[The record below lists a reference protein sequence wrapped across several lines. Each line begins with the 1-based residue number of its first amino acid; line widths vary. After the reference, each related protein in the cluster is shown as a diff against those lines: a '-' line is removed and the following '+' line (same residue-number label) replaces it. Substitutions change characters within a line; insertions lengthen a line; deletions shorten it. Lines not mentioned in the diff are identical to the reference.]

1 MKPWEIIKHLETNN
15 SRLFKEEV
23 VSQNIDDKE
32 FQTGVKLALNPY
44 DTFGVKLIPISK
56 KDGSGLEASE
66 FMKLALSLSC
76 RCLTGNAAK
85 AEIEETMNK
94 ATMDQWNYW
103 YRRILLKDLK
113 CGVSEKTINK
123 MGKKIGF
130 EIPRFHCMLATNG
143 ENNKHMKGE
152 CLIEYKYDGVRAIT
166 IVNNEKAT
174 IYSRNGKVYS
184 NFPHIEEALSKP
196 EFEGMVFD
204 GEIMSDNFTSL
215 MKQVHRKEGAQTE
228 DAYLAL
234 FDMITIEE
242 FNAGV
247 STDGCYDRKI
257 DMEESL
263 HGLLPDCIRLVD
275 YEIIDLE
282 QEHDVFMQ
290 INKEAIEN
298 GYEGIM
304 VKPVD
309 GLYECKRSNAWFKI
323 KPYIEVTLTVESIEE
338 GQGKFEGT
346 TGALVC
352 AGHDEGKD
360 IKVNVGGGLTDVI
373 RDSIWKDQ
381 DAVLG
386 QLIEIRA
393 DSISQNQDGTYSLRF
408 PRFKTFRGFVPGE
421 KL

>member
-1 MKPWEIIKHLETNN
+1 MKPWEVIKHLETNN

-23 VSQNIDDKE
+23 VSQHIADKE

-44 DTFGVKLIPISK
+44 DTFGVKLIETSK
-56 KDGSGLEASE
+56 KDGPGLGANE
-66 FMKLALSLSC
+66 FMSLVLSLSC
-76 RCLTGNAAK
+76 RCLSGNAAK
-85 AEIEETMNK
+85 DKIQELMNK
-94 ATMDQWNYW
+94 ATMDEWNYW

-123 MGKKIGF
+123 VGKAIGF
-130 EIPRFHCMLATNG
+130 EIPRFNCMLATNG

-166 IVNNEKAT
+166 IVNNGKAT

-184 NFPHIEEALSKP
+184 NFPHIEEALSQP
-196 EFEGMVFD
+196 EYEGMVFD
-204 GEIMSDNFTSL
+204 GEIMSENFTSL
-215 MKQVHRKEGAQTE
+215 MKQVHRKEGAQTQ
-228 DAYLAL
+228 DAFLAL
-234 FDMITIEE
+234 FDMITLEE
-242 FNAGV
+242 FNKGL
-247 STDGCYDRKI
+247 SNDGCYDRKLI
-257 DMEESL
+257 MEEQLSD
-263 HGLLPDCIRLVD
+263 LPECIKLVD
-275 YEIIDLE
+275 YEVVDLE
-282 QEHDVFMQ
+282 QEADVFKQ
-290 INKEAIEN
+290 INKDAIEN

-352 AGHDEGKD
+352 AGHDEGVD
-360 IKVNVGGGLTDVI
+360 IKVNVGGGLTDTI

-381 DAVLG
+381 NAVLG
-386 QLIEIRA
+386 QLVEIRA

>member
-1 MKPWEIIKHLETNN
+1 MANN
-15 SRLFKEEV
+15 LSGGYGLR
-23 VSQNIDDKE
+23 
-32 FQTGVKLALNPY
+32 
-44 DTFGVKLIPISK
+44 PI
-56 KDGSGLEASE
+56 G
-66 FMKLALSLSC
+66 
-76 RCLTGNAAK
+76 LTGNAAK
-85 AEIEETMNK
+85 DSIEETMNK
-94 ATMDQWNYW
+94 ATMDEWNYW

-123 MGKKIGF
+123 MGKAIGF
-130 EIPRFHCMLATNG
+130 EIPRFHCMLASNG
-143 ENNKHMKGE
+143 ENNKHMKGD

-166 IVNNEKAT
+166 IVNNGKAT

-184 NFPHIEEALSKP
+184 NFPHIEEALSQP

-215 MKQVHRKEGAQTE
+215 MKQVHRKEGAQTQ

-234 FDMITIEE
+234 FDMISLEE

-247 STDGCYDRKI
+247 SIDGCYDRKLN
-257 DMEESL
+257 MEDSL
-263 HGLLPDCIRLVD
+263 FGLLPDCIRLVD
-275 YEIIDLE
+275 YEFINLE
-282 QEHDVFMQ
+282 QEYDVFMQ

-323 KPYIEVTLTVESIEE
+323 KPFIEVTLSVESIEE

-352 AGHDEGKD
+352 EGHDEGVD
-360 IKVNVGGGLTDVI
+360 IKVNVGGGLTDKI
-373 RDSIWKDQ
+373 RDSIWKNQ

-386 QLIEIRA
+386 QLVEVRA

>member
-1 MKPWEIIKHLETNN
+1 MKPWEVIKHLETNN

-23 VSQNIDDKE
+23 VSQHIADKE

-44 DTFGVKLIPISK
+44 DTFGAKLIDTSK
-56 KDGSGLEASE
+56 KDGPGLGANE
-66 FMKLALSLSC
+66 FMSLVLSLSC

-85 AEIEETMNK
+85 DKIQELMNK
-94 ATMDQWNYW
+94 ATMDEWNYW

-123 MGKKIGF
+123 VGKAIGF
-130 EIPRFHCMLATNG
+130 EIPRFNCMLATNG

-166 IVNNEKAT
+166 IVNNGKAT

-184 NFPHIEEALSKP
+184 NFPHIEEALSQP
-196 EFEGMVFD
+196 EYEGMVFD
-204 GEIMSDNFTSL
+204 GEIMSENFTSL
-215 MKQVHRKEGAQTE
+215 MKQVHRKEGAQTQ
-228 DAYLAL
+228 DAFLAL
-234 FDMITIEE
+234 FDMITLEE
-242 FNAGV
+242 FNKGL
-247 STDGCYDRKI
+247 SNDGCYDRKLI
-257 DMEESL
+257 MEEQLSD
-263 HGLLPDCIRLVD
+263 LPECIKLVD
-275 YEIIDLE
+275 YEVVDLE
-282 QEHDVFMQ
+282 QEADVFKQ
-290 INKEAIEN
+290 INKDAIEN

-352 AGHDEGKD
+352 AGHDEGVD
-360 IKVNVGGGLTDVI
+360 IKVNVGDGLTDTI

-381 DAVLG
+381 NAVLG
-386 QLIEIRA
+386 QLVEIRA

>member
-1 MKPWEIIKHLETNN
+1 MKPWEVIKKLETDN
-15 SRLFKEEV
+15 SRLFKEDV
-23 VSQNIDDKE
+23 VFQHIDNKE
-32 FQTGVKLALNPY
+32 FQDGVKLALNPF

-56 KDGSGLEASE
+56 KDGEGLETSD
-66 FMKLALSLSC
+66 FWKLALSLQH

-85 AEIEETMNK
+85 DSIEETMNK
-94 ATMDQWNYW
+94 ATMDEWNYW

-123 MGKKIGF
+123 MGKDIGF
-130 EIPRFHCMLATNG
+130 EIPRFHCMLASNG
-143 ENNKHMKGE
+143 ENNKHMKGD

-166 IVNNEKAT
+166 IVNNGKAT

-184 NFPHIEEALSKP
+184 NFPHIEEALSQP

-215 MKQVHRKEGAQTE
+215 MKQVHRKEGAQTQ

-234 FDMITIEE
+234 FDMISLEE

-247 STDGCYDRKI
+247 SIDGCYDRKLN
-257 DMEESL
+257 MEDSL
-263 HGLLPDCIRLVD
+263 FGLLPDCIRLVD
-275 YEIIDLE
+275 YEFINLE
-282 QEHDVFMQ
+282 QEYDVFMQ

-323 KPYIEVTLTVESIEE
+323 KPFIEVTLSVESIEE

-352 AGHDEGKD
+352 EGHDEGVD
-360 IKVNVGGGLTDVI
+360 IKVNVGGGLTDKI
-373 RDSIWKDQ
+373 RDSIWKNQ

-386 QLIEIRA
+386 QLVEVRA